1 MPEAIGRKNKISYEC
16 EKYQNCNGALCRL
29 RMYTKNFIH
38 AMNKN
43 VREQM
48 LHQLVYFF
56 FNPRDQT
63 HYLVL
68 KLFLD

>member
-16 EKYQNCNGALCRL
+16 EKYQNCYGALCRL

-38 AMNKN
+38 EMNKN